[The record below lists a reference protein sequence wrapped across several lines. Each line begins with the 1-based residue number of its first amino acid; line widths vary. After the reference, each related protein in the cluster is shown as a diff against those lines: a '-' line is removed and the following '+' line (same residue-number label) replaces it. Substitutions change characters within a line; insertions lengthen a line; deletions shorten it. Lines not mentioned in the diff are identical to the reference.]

1 MIVPNQKMKNAQEF
15 MQKLESDLKERN
27 VTDYRIIRLKT
38 DLQRMSRDRES
49 VERSKN
55 EERISTF
62 NKQFIA
68 KLAELSRI
76 MQTTGFTKRDDVV
89 QTVREAKAK

>member
-1 MIVPNQKMKNAQEF
+1 MQNAVEF
-15 MQKLESDLKERN
+15 MKKLDGDMKERQ
-27 VTDYRIIRLKT
+27 VTDFRIIRLRD

-55 EERISTF
+55 EERIKTF
-62 NKQFIA
+62 NNQFIA
-68 KLAELSRI
+68 KLGELSRI

-89 QTVREAKAK
+89 QTVREVKAK

>member
-1 MIVPNQKMKNAQEF
+1 MIVPNQKMENAKEF
-15 MQKLESDLKERN
+15 MQKLESDLKRRQ

>member
-15 MQKLESDLKERN
+15 MQKLESDLKGREI
-27 VTDYRIIRLKT
+27 TDYRIIRLKT